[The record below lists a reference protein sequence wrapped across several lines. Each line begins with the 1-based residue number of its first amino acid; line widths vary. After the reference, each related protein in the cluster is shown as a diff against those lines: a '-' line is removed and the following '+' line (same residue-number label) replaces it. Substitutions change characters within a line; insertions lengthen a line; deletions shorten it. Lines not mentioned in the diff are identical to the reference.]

1 MPWRFNSRGETPM
14 TEDKGWV
21 VGTIIGFLVATA
33 AWIAIFVWYFHG
45 ATRYELINLAFFLP
59 FTPWVWIAM
68 LVISITSLAAAFGG
82 GALGVALAR
91 RSMARD

>member
-1 MPWRFNSRGETPM
+1 M
-14 TEDKGWV
+14 TEGIGWI
-21 VGTIIGFLVATA
+21 VGVIIGFLVATG
-33 AWIAIFVWYFHG
+33 AWIAFFVWYFHG
-45 ATRYELINLAFFLP
+45 ATHYELINLAVFLP
-59 FTPWVWIAM
+59 FTPWAWIAM